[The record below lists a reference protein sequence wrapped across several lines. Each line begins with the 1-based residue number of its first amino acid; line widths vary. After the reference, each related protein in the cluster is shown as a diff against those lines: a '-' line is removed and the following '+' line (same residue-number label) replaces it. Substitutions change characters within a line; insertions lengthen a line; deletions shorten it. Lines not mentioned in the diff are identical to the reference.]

1 MDDSTHFDASD
12 ATGDPDPP
20 GLRRA
25 RTLSHL
31 LDDAWRIPGTDA
43 RVGLDPLVGVVPVG
57 GDAVAAAVSLYVV
70 LEAWRLDASRLTLAR
85 MLANVAIDAT
95 GGSVPVLGTL
105 FDAEFKANQ
114 RNVELLEAEVGG
126 ADETG
131 TVVEFDD
138 ATE

>member
-1 MDDSTHFDASD
+1 MDDSTHYDAPDD
-12 ATGDPDPP
+12 AAGPEPA

-43 RVGLDPLVGVVPVG
+43 RVGLDPLISVVPVG

-70 LEAWRLDASRLTLAR
+70 LEAWRLGASWVTIAR

-114 RNVELLEAEVGG
+114 RNVELLEAEAGG

-131 TVVEFDD
+131 TVVEFD
-138 ATE
+138 E